1 MIDVHAHMYK
11 EDMLGDIAAVIERFS
26 AEGGKYIINSAADL
40 SSSHDVIAQAIEHSE
55 LKPTV
60 GLHPEL
66 VVPGTDIFVCGIDE
80 SWIKT
85 NIAEIRS
92 LLKKHTE
99 IVAIGECGLDY
110 YWIKR
115 ERLGDRKDLFDI
127 EKKLF
132 IEHVIL
138 AQEFKLPLIIHCRD
152 EDGDK
157 QAEAEII
164 DLLVRYGPSVKCLFH
179 SYTGSLSYLEDIL
192 GLGAYVS
199 FNGIV
204 TYKNADNVRTILHEV
219 PFDRLMIETDSP
231 WLVPNKHRSV
241 GIQVCEPMYVKE
253 TALFVA
259 QEKGVTVERL
269 WKQVEENSE
278 RLFGESLNE
287 F

>member
-11 EDMLGDIAAVIERFS
+11 EDILGDVSAVIERFT
-26 AEGGKYIINSAADL
+26 AEGGTYIINSAADL
-40 SSSHDVIAQAIEHSE
+40 SSSHDVIAQAIEFPE
-55 LKPTV
+55 LKPAV

-80 SWIKT
+80 PWIET
-85 NIAEIRS
+85 NIAEIRG
-92 LLKKHTE
+92 LLKKHAE
-99 IVAIGECGLDY
+99 IAAVGECGLDY

-115 ERLGDRKDLFDI
+115 ERLGDREDLFDI

-132 IEHVIL
+132 IEQVIL
-138 AQEFKLPLIIHCRD
+138 AQEFNLPLIIHCRD

-157 QAEAEII
+157 QAEAEVL

-204 TYKNADNVRTILHEV
+204 TYKNADNVRAILHEV
-219 PFDRLMIETDSP
+219 PLDRLMIETDSP
-231 WLVPNKHRSV
+231 WLVPHRHRSV

-253 TALFVA
+253 IAHFVA
-259 QEKGVTVERL
+259 EEKGVTVERL

-278 RLFGESLNE
+278 KLFGPRV
-287 F
+287 